1 MSIFVVNYRKIIYYD
16 RIFKWK
22 MKLGALESFGGYLKA
37 EENARK
43 FREIRLWVNTSGR
56 KSYSPPPESREMDA

>member
-22 MKLGALESFGGYLKA
+22 MKLEKWGIGSSFGGYLKA

-43 FREIRLWVNTSGR
+43 SLE
-56 KSYSPPPESREMDA
+56 K